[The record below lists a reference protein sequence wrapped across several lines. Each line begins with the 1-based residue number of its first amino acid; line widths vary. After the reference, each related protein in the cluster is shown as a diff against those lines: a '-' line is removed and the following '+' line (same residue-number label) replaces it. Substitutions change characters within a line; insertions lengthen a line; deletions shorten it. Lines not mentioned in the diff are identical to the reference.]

1 MCILLKKMCSAALN
15 VHVHVIE
22 NCIEVNNAQKIIPN
36 LTFNLHLID
45 QAAAKGIILDI
56 YTFIFPLFYKR
67 EYTCMC
73 YINNYQTII
82 IHLYNN
88 HKHNRSRCRVVLS
101 LTTPCLHRTLHLV
114 QYYNYI
120 RVHLQ
125 VSWKDCTIYK
135 HIP

>member
-1 MCILLKKMCSAALN
+1 MPLN
-15 VHVHVIE
+15 VCPIWLPETKNLRTLGTSLHWALWPSPSSAQ
-22 NCIEVNNAQKIIPN
+22 CREVR
-36 LTFNLHLID
+36 LY
-45 QAAAKGIILDI
+45 I